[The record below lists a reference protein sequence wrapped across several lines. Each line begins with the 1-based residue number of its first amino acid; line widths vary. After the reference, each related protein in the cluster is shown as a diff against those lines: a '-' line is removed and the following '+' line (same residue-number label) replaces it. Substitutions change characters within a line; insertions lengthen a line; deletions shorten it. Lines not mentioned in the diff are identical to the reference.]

1 MKLKKQIKPEI
12 LNYLKSTVKNKY
24 YTTYKKILKSL
35 NEKEHYRN
43 LTMDEVDTINLFLA
57 DRFKPKNKT
66 EFLFGDYLLK
76 K

>member
-1 MKLKKQIKPEI
+1 MNVVPILPQPVAIIPCPFHEQMKAH
-12 LNYLKSTVKNKY
+12 V
-24 YTTYKKILKSL
+24 
-35 NEKEHYRN
+35 
-43 LTMDEVDTINLFLA
+43 MDEVDTINLFLA